1 MAHVFFGRKAIA
13 FSIVLH
19 LLGFLV
25 AGYVVA
31 RMQEMPPLKE
41 EIMEFDVIGAAAGNP
56 ESEQTAVL
64 PAPAPEPAPEPEET
78 KPEPEPQPVPPQEE
92 EAPVVEEEKV
102 PPPPVT
108 NDLPK
113 SPAVAA
119 AGKRVAMGKPPVV
132 ISRAYPSAAEK
143 NGFTG
148 TIVLKVQILE
158 NGLPGNIRVAVS
170 AGHKSYNDA
179 AIAAAR
185 KWRFKPAQ
193 DHEGHP
199 MVCSTII
206 AIPFK

>member
-1 MAHVFFGRKAIA
+1 MSHAFFGRKAVA

-41 EIMEFDVIGAAAGNP
+41 EIMEFDVIGAAAGDP
-56 ESEQTAVL
+56 EPEQTAAL
-64 PAPAPEPAPEPEET
+64 PAPEPAPEPEET
-78 KPEPEPQPVPPQEE
+78 KPEPEPVLPKEE
-92 EAPVVEEEKV
+92 EAPIVDEEKM
-102 PPPPVT
+102 PPPPVP

-119 AGKRVAMGKPPVV
+119 AGKRAVMGKPPVV

-143 NGFTG
+143 SGFTG

-170 AGHKSYNDA
+170 SGHESYNDA

-185 KWRFKPAQ
+185 KWRFKRAQ

-206 AIPFK
+206 SIPFK